1 MIRPNPIDGLNDE
14 ERDLLVQGL
23 RALRL
28 ERGKAWNAACDAAA
42 AVGKRRPSLQP
53 FGIEEI
59 RRLARRLGAK
69 TTHWTEEC

>member
-1 MIRPNPIDGLNDE
+1 MATNEPIDGLSNDA
-14 ERDLLVQGL
+14 RDLLVQGL

-42 AVGKRRPSLQP
+42 AGKRQPSLRP

-59 RRLARRLGAK
+59 RRLTRGLGDKA
-69 TTHWTEEC
+69 THWTEEG

>member
-1 MIRPNPIDGLNDE
+1 MIRPNLIDGLNDN

-23 RALRL
+23 LALRL

-42 AVGKRRPSLQP
+42 GKRRPSLRP

-59 RRLARRLGAK
+59 RRLARRFGVK
-69 TTHWTEEC
+69 TTHWMEEG